1 MTVIRKRY
9 EDQLSDLFKDV
20 RRLGLN
26 VYDMIQQSIRVLS
39 DKDVTHARQ
48 VIRRDEDINKLE
60 SDINEKVVM
69 LITRQQPIAKDLR
82 FMISTLKI
90 ASEFERMGDNAANI
104 AKIRT
109 RAQFTDHYITMR
121 LEAMGHL
128 SMLMLKD
135 LKEATRHNDL
145 ELVKE
150 IIERDIDIDDLYK
163 QIINTTYLIDNDP
176 FVAGQAHLV
185 ARYLERIGDHVVK
198 IAEHIYYFITGNR
211 YETYE
216 K

>member
-1 MTVIRKRY
+1 M
-9 EDQLSDLFKDV
+9 
-20 RRLGLN
+20 
-26 VYDMIQQSIRVLS
+26 
-39 DKDVTHARQ
+39 
-48 VIRRDEDINKLE
+48 
-60 SDINEKVVM
+60 
-69 LITRQQPIAKDLR
+69 
-82 FMISTLKI
+82 
-90 ASEFERMGDNAANI
+90 
-104 AKIRT
+104 
-109 RAQFTDHYITMR
+109 MR

-135 LKEATRHNDL
+135 LKDATRHNDL